1 MRPTLRCV
9 LTGSLGMALTA
20 CAMTETRS
28 PPPLRTSMP
37 GGTRVFLP
45 DVLGTPLAI
54 LAPELPVGAIATGE
68 RARFEIAFSID
79 LRGAVVESSMHS
91 TTRPDLVDAMLA
103 QHRQWVYAVATR
115 AGGPCRVQR
124 FRGVQTI
131 DVQRVGD
138 KLVADGVPARV
149 VEVLSGMNAQKVDT
163 GGVTIVNYRSVMG
176 SIIYPRAAVLAG
188 VEGSLSMIVV
198 FGTDGAVKD
207 AFPVNLAHEPYGF
220 AQTALRAVRRLKA
233 DPSPPNDFTACVPV
247 DFRLR

>member
-1 MRPTLRCV
+1 MRATLRCV
-9 LTGSLGMALTA
+9 LTGSLAMALTA
-20 CAMTETRS
+20 CAVTETRS
-28 PPPLRTSMP
+28 PPPLRPSMP

-45 DVLGTPLAI
+45 DVLGTPVAI
-54 LAPELPVGAIATGE
+54 LAPELPAGAIATAE
-68 RARFEIAFSID
+68 RARFEVTFSID
-79 LRGAVVESSMHS
+79 LRGAVVESLMQS
-91 TTRPDLVDAMLA
+91 TTRPDLADAMLA
-103 QHRQWVYAVATR
+103 QHRQWVYAVATS

-149 VEVLSGMNAQKVDT
+149 VEVIGGMNAQTVQK
-163 GGVTIVNYRSVMG
+163 GSVTVPNYRAVMG
-176 SIIYPRAAVLAG
+176 SIIYPRAAMLAN

-207 AFPVNLAHEPYGF
+207 AYPVNLAYEPYGF
-220 AQTALRAVRRLKA
+220 AQSALRAVRRLKA
-233 DPSPPNDFTACVPV
+233 EPPPPNDFSACVPV